1 MTRSLQ
7 ISAGYGSGRQRRL
20 SLVIALVFGLLAS
33 LFHCAGEFSTNDLA
47 IAGSN
52 ATVVA
57 MDLDGTAPPNAPDH
71 ALPAHCGH
79 CLSHV
84 TAQTAFAVQTP
95 ADIDHQAPPAG
106 QEQMPTS
113 LAGLPLFKPPRA

>member
-7 ISAGYGSGRQRRL
+7 IGARQRNGRHRRL

-33 LFHCAGEFSTNDLA
+33 VFHCASEFSAGDLG

-52 ATVVA
+52 ASIVA
-57 MDLDGTAPPNAPDH
+57 MDFNGAVPPDAPDH
-71 ALPAHCGH
+71 KLPAHCGH
-79 CLSHV
+79 CLNHV
-84 TAQTAFAVQTP
+84 TAQPAFAVLVP
-95 ADIDHQAPPAG
+95 SDIDLQAPPAG
-106 QEQMPTS
+106 QEQMPAS